1 MLGMGI
7 LVLLIDLIQNGKSGD
22 KFVNIHTGFYVNLDI
37 FLMQSPELKRTRVHE
52 NLHWFFLR
60 YLKLKQQEAFIF

>member
-52 NLHWFFLR
+52 NLH
-60 YLKLKQQEAFIF
+60 